1 MKRRQSE
8 CFRNLDDPLKI
19 FSLLTVKSCGL
30 VLLFYAGAVLSE
42 LLFGLFS
49 LLAGDWSFLAQIG
62 ASALLGVIL
71 AFAERHDDE
80 HLVPSAEHD
89 ALAADALVRRSAR
102 CCVSRRWRVLYSGG
116 RAHAYAGHPLE
127 ELVQGGPWHR

>member
-30 VLLFYAGAVLSE
+30 VLLFYAGALLSE

-49 LLAGDWSFLAQIG
+49 LLVGGWSFLAQIG
-62 ASALLGVIL
+62 ASVLLGVVL

-80 HLVPSAEHD
+80 HLVPSAIRYY
-89 ALAADALVRRSAR
+89 A
-102 CCVSRRWRVLYSGG
+102 SRRWRVLYSGA
-116 RAHAYAGHPLE
+116 RAYAYAGQPLE